1 MNTTNKTSKQKKEFR
16 SVHNFCG
23 VPLVRV
29 VEKNMK
35 VPARFFVQAR
45 EDESAEFID
54 VHTDGYENL
63 DTALDEAPV
72 LCEF

>member
-1 MNTTNKTSKQKKEFR
+1 MASTKQKKEFR

-35 VPARFFVQAR
+35 EPARFFVQAK
-45 EDESAEFID
+45 EDEEADFKD
-54 VHTDGYENL
+54 VHTEGYTKL
-63 DTALDEAPV
+63 GIALDEAPV

>member
-1 MNTTNKTSKQKKEFR
+1 MNSTKQKKEFR

-29 VEKNMK
+29 VERNTKEPN
-35 VPARFFVQAR
+35 RFFVQTK
-45 EDESAEFID
+45 EDELGDFKD
-54 VHTDGYENL
+54 VHSEGYAKL
-63 DTALDEAPV
+63 SIALDEAPV